1 MGKYVDCFQK
11 YIFLKRKKE
20 IIMQDESMRQEWVH
34 CPVCGNKTRLRLR
47 EDTVLTHFPLFCPKC
62 KKESLIDAK
71 EYIVKEIK

>member
-1 MGKYVDCFQK
+1 MY
-11 YIFLKRKKE
+11 
-20 IIMQDESMRQEWVH
+20 

-71 EYIVKEIK
+71 EYGEKRKNVERGEIAKEKIGKAISSLP

>member
-1 MGKYVDCFQK
+1 M
-11 YIFLKRKKE
+11 I
-20 IIMQDESMRQEWVH
+20 DESMRQKWVY

-71 EYIVKEIK
+71 EYVVKEIK

>member
-1 MGKYVDCFQK
+1 
-11 YIFLKRKKE
+11 
-20 IIMQDESMRQEWVH
+20 MQDESMRQEWVH
-34 CPVCGNKTRLRLR
+34 CPVCGNNTRLRLR